1 MSDWAKLALLLPMGD
16 PRKSTLSD
24 TARLAFLLPKGEA
37 FAESKSSV
45 RAKLALLLPEGDL
58 GVPTAPLRF
67 RDVAAWKSSVIAT
80 LLMAREIL
88 CLFIQNTVAGYQ
100 SNWLKIRIATCG
112 KFVWSL
118 SSEHR
123 GVRKSRALV
132 RCQLAGEGGDYR

>member
-37 FAESKSSV
+37 FAESKLSV
-45 RAKLALLLPEGDL
+45 RAKLALLLPE

-88 CLFIQNTVAGYQ
+88 CLFIQNTIAGYQ
-100 SNWLKIRIATCG
+100 SNGLK
-112 KFVWSL
+112 K
-118 SSEHR
+118 
-123 GVRKSRALV
+123 
-132 RCQLAGEGGDYR
+132 